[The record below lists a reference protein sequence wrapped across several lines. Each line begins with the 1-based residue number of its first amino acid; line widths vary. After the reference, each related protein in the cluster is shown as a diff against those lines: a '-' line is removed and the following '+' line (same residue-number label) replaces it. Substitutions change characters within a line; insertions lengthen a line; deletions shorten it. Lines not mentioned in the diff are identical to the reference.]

1 MLSIEEYISRRK
13 KEDKL
18 NEIDLYTRTQNMK
31 LCLDYIF
38 EYFNNYLNITEAEEK
53 TILHNEKLDK
63 YCKQLQEY
71 LEIVMPPIKKE

>member
-18 NEIDLYTRTQNMK
+18 NEFDLYTRTQNMK
-31 LCLDYIF
+31 LCVDYIL

-63 YCKQLQEY
+63 YRKQLQEY